1 MYSMD
6 GFATAFGEITLVLFT
21 TLAPSGA
28 MAYVLMA
35 LPIVFRMKMEDA
47 VRRTLDKLLSIPI
60 LVAMIGLIAS
70 ATHLGN
76 PANALYVLA
85 GFGRS
90 PLSNEV
96 VCGVVFLGCAGVFW
110 LSAFSNAAESGKRDG
125 LRRVIAALVSVLG
138 LVFIGA
144 ISLAYNADTIIT
156 WSTPLTPASIWFN
169 ALTGGPLLA
178 LAGCRMAQFSTPRHK
193 LGLAYLGIAVF
204 GCTASILAYIAW
216 GAALPSMQ
224 NSMTSAD
231 TLAPMFGPM
240 IAAFAALCAFG
251 IYLGVKAV
259 MQVGQT
265 ALWVPCASAICA
277 LAGIFIMR
285 FSFYMIHM
293 TVGLG
298 V

>member
-6 GFATAFGEITLVLFT
+6 GFATAFGEMTLVLFT

-35 LPIVFRMKMEDA
+35 LPIVFRMKIEDT
-47 VRRTLDKLLSIPI
+47 VRHALDKLLSIPI
-60 LVAMIGLIAS
+60 LVTMIGLVAS

-76 PANALYVLA
+76 PANVLYVLT

-96 VCGVVFLGCAGVFW
+96 VCGVAFLGSAGVFW
-110 LSAFSNAAESGKRDG
+110 LTAFSKATESGKRDN
-125 LRRVIAALVSVLG
+125 LRRVIAAFISVLG
-138 LVFIGA
+138 LIFIGA
-144 ISLAYNADTIIT
+144 IALAYDANTIIT
-156 WSTPLTPASIWFN
+156 WSTPFTPASIWFN

-178 LAGCRMAQFSTPRHK
+178 LAGCRIAQFSTPQHK
-193 LGLAYLGIAVF
+193 LELAYLGIAVF
-204 GCTASILAYIAW
+204 GCIASILVYIAW
-216 GAALPSMQ
+216 DVSLPTMQ

-240 IAAFAALCAFG
+240 IVAFAVLCAFG

-259 MQVGQT
+259 MHIGQT
-265 ALWVPCASAICA
+265 ALWVPCVSAICA

>member
-1 MYSMD
+1 MYAMD

-21 TLAPSGA
+21 TLAPTGV

-35 LPIVFRMKMEDA
+35 LPLVIGGARIGEP
-47 VRRTLDKLLSIPI
+47 VRRDLDRYLSIP
-60 LVAMIGLIAS
+60 LVVAMVGLVAS

-96 VCGVVFLGCAGVFW
+96 VCGVVFLGSAGVFW
-110 LSAFSNAAESGKRDG
+110 LTSFSESGGRLA
-125 LRRVIAALVSVLG
+125 LRRVVAAVVSVLG

-144 ISLAYNADTIIT
+144 IALAYDADTIVT
-156 WSTPLTPASIWFN
+156 WSNPYAPLSVWMN
-169 ALTGGPLLA
+169 ALVGGPLLA
-178 LAGCRMAQFSTPRHK
+178 L
-193 LGLAYLGIAVF
+193 LGLRIARFATPGHRLG
-204 GCTASILAYIAW
+204 SAYIAVAVLACIANVVVYALW
-216 GAALPSMQ
+216 GAALPTMV
-224 NSMTSAD
+224 NAMTSGAA
-231 TLAPMFGPM
+231 LAPLFGP
-240 IAAFAALCAFG
+240 A
-251 IYLGVKAV
+251 
-259 MQVGQT
+259 T
-265 ALWVPCASAICA
+265 ALFAVLCGGGILLAARAVAYRGETPLAVPIASTLCV
-277 LAGIFIMR
+277 LVGIFIMR